1 MRLLGVPA
9 VSYER
14 IMDLIEAAGG
24 EPQKL
29 VEWPDGARLAA
40 DIHVSIGEDR
50 MSASVF
56 VTHPKKGAAPPSIE
70 DITRALEEQG
80 VVFGIDRERVHALLA
95 GADYDRWVTVAE
107 GREPIHARSAEIR
120 YHFDPNRGK
129 PYLELEFGRID
140 LRELNFIENRDA
152 GDLLAELVPPVE
164 PEDGR
169 TVVGTTVEA
178 ETETKPVELRGG
190 ENTTTSEDGTKVYA
204 AESGNVRVRDGR
216 IVVEPVVTVANCSYE
231 TGNIRHDGSVV
242 IEKHVAD
249 GFVVE
254 ASGDIQVG
262 AGVGKATLRAGGNV
276 LLKTGINGNGE
287 GRIEADGNVFA
298 KYVEGATVQCGG
310 HLFVQEGILH
320 SRLTTWGHC
329 VLNGRRSEVIGSN
342 MIVGGSLW
350 CKQIGSVA
358 EAPVYVS
365 IGIPP
370 DLLVSYRDTRRSLDE
385 SREELERVQQQ
396 LRQIE
401 HAIEQGRAEDRLVQ
415 ARDQLLTAATDLTPK
430 IASLRHDMHELRE
443 KLTVSRGA
451 MLVAEES
458 MYKGVV
464 VAFGTRE
471 FRVPE
476 GGARATV
483 LLLRGTTIEEHGFN
497 PAEPPKLEFEDDFE
511 VPAAG

>member
-1 MRLLGVPA
+1 
-9 VSYER
+9 
-14 IMDLIEAAGG
+14 
-24 EPQKL
+24 
-29 VEWPDGARLAA
+29 
-40 DIHVSIGEDR
+40 
-50 MSASVF
+50 
-56 VTHPKKGAAPPSIE
+56 
-70 DITRALEEQG
+70 
-80 VVFGIDRERVHALLA
+80 
-95 GADYDRWVTVAE
+95 
-107 GREPIHARSAEIR
+107 
-120 YHFDPNRGK
+120 
-129 PYLELEFGRID
+129 
-140 LRELNFIENRDA
+140 
-152 GDLLAELVPPVE
+152 
-164 PEDGR
+164 
-169 TVVGTTVEA
+169 
-178 ETETKPVELRGG
+178 
-190 ENTTTSEDGTKVYA
+190 
-204 AESGNVRVRDGR
+204 
-216 IVVEPVVTVANCSYE
+216 
-231 TGNIRHDGSVV
+231 
-242 IEKHVAD
+242 
-249 GFVVE
+249 
-254 ASGDIQVG
+254 
-262 AGVGKATLRAGGNV
+262 
-276 LLKTGINGNGE
+276 
-287 GRIEADGNVFA
+287 
-298 KYVEGATVQCGG
+298 
-310 HLFVQEGILH
+310 
-320 SRLTTWGHC
+320 
-329 VLNGRRSEVIGSN
+329 